1 MFTKSVHIN
10 YFIIIIIT
18 MIIIIINIITIIIIT
33 IIIII
38 IITIIFPTSRLSL
51 FTFVLQSGLPLSGIK
66 MYCLTSRLADLI
78 TLIWNDQGKQN

>member
-33 IIIII
+33 IIIIII

-78 TLIWNDQGKQN
+78 TLI